1 MAMAVKASDLD
12 VAAQAAREAGNSV
25 QALRALMAANRLEPD
40 ASREILIRD
49 LRITQNLYG
58 PRTPPALGDAPPSL
72 SYAQSMPTCALHEV
86 TPEIL
91 RAAFADRGCL
101 YVPNAFDAEATDIL
115 REAVEGAQNACRQEQ
130 SDPRWCSVPKLP
142 TSKQSLDVAGARA
155 FAHGSSGCL
164 ATDSPRAMFVICDM
178 FERKGV
184 TGIAERYLGEAPVLS
199 ASKFMLWRV
208 PPGPEAS
215 WHQDGRFLGQ
225 GMDIVSL
232 NVWTALTDCGET
244 APGMDLV
251 LDYPD
256 HYINAAEDSAFDW
269 AVSNAQV
276 AELSKHVPV
285 VTPRFRAG
293 DILMFD
299 QWLLHRTSRRPDMTN
314 SRYAIESWFFAP
326 SVFPLGRTALLA

>member
-1 MAMAVKASDLD
+1 MATEVTASHLD
-12 VAAQAAREAGNSV
+12 AAATAAREAGNAV
-25 QALRALMAANRLEPD
+25 EALRQLMAANRLEPN

-49 LRITQNLYG
+49 LRITQDLYG
-58 PRTPPALGDAPPSL
+58 PSTPPTLGQAPHSL
-72 SYAQSMPTCALHEV
+72 SYVQDMPSCALHEV

-101 YVPNAFDAEATDIL
+101 YVPNAFDVASTDLL
-115 REAVEGAQNACRQEQ
+115 RDAVEGAQNASRAEQ
-130 SDPRWCSVPKLP
+130 ADPGWCSVPKLP
-142 TSKQSLDVAGARA
+142 TSKQALDVAGARS
-155 FAHGSSGCL
+155 FARGSNGCL
-164 ATDSPRAMFVICDM
+164 ATDSPRAMFVICDI
-178 FERKGV
+178 FERKGI
-184 TGIAERYLGEAPVLS
+184 TAIAERYLGEAPVLS

-225 GMDIVSL
+225 GMDIRSL
-232 NVWTALTDCGET
+232 NVWTALSDCGES

-256 HYINAAEDSAFDW
+256 HYIMAAEDSAFDW
-269 AVSNAQV
+269 SVSNTQV
-276 AELSKHVPV
+276 AELSKRVPV

-299 QWLLHRTSRRPDMTN
+299 QWLLHRTSRRIDMTDT
-314 SRYAIESWFFAP
+314 RYAIESWFFAP